1 MSNRLHTVK
10 YTLDHI
16 DHSTKHISNPAH
28 GEFVVHKAFQVTSSK
43 KIPVYGYVIQQVQ
56 KVTEAYTIENT
67 IENKNT
73 SEKIEPI
80 KNISKFTSGYV
91 EYMNDSYY
99 ELFFIVKGQSTDGDN
114 FQNGAILKYT
124 ADPMDPTNVGPD
136 DVIPTKGTIKV
147 TGTSFFIPAPREEVE
162 TLLHTIE
169 DMHSKMNI
177 NNHTNKR
184 NKKNTIN
191 ILGLE
196 WSLNPNTPANGLP
209 YIEWKRSA
217 EVTALR
223 RASNILEHNVEVK
236 WDSTKSIGKTKG
248 KSIIKFS
255 FTYYE

>member
-1 MSNRLHTVK
+1 MSKGLNTVK

-16 DHSTKHISNPAH
+16 EHSTKHISNPAH

-43 KIPVYGYVIQQVQ
+43 KLPVYGYVIQQVQ

-99 ELFFIVKGQSTDGDN
+99 ELFFIVKGQSIDGDN

-147 TGTSFFIPAPREEVE
+147 TGTSWFIPATKSDIES
-162 TLLHTIE
+162 LLESIKSNVN
-169 DMHSKMNI
+169 SKR
-177 NNHTNKR
+177 R
-184 NKKNTIN
+184 NKKNTIH

-209 YIEWKRSA
+209 YIEWERSA

-236 WDSTKSIGKTKG
+236 WDSTKSTGKTKG
-248 KSIIKFS
+248 KSIIKSS
-255 FTYYE
+255 FIYYE